1 MPSGAHVTAVSVR
14 GFRSIPSQT
23 VRMTNPMVLVGAN
36 GSGKSN
42 FVDVFSILSEA
53 AEQPLQ
59 AVFDRRGGISA
70 VRHRTPARTNS
81 SVGIAVSVSDL
92 TTSSIEGVIPSARY
106 AFEVRE
112 VGKLEVEIV
121 REQCLIVLPNN
132 RTIWFDREGETLGT
146 NVEWL
151 KSVRGSWFSP
161 SSLAISVLGS
171 IAPFSALRDVL
182 VRMKVYSIDPE
193 VLGGMQEVDSG
204 ITLRENGSN
213 GASVLSEIQGRAPD
227 AFRRIAEILLAVAPG
242 VDEVRSSRHGRQMS
256 FEFVQRWGN
265 KSELLFDAF
274 SMSKGTLRALG
285 LLLAVFQRT
294 TPFLI
299 TVEEPEASLHPG
311 AVSSILDVLRYAAG
325 TMHVVITTH
334 SPEVLDAEWLN
345 DDNIR
350 FVSWSEGATTVSDL
364 AQSSRNA
371 IRQHLMGAGELLR
384 SNALEPSILFS
395 DTSDLELF
403 STLE

>member
-121 REQCLIVLPNN
+121 REQCLI
-132 RTIWFDREGETLGT
+132 
-146 NVEWL
+146 
-151 KSVRGSWFSP
+151 
-161 SSLAISVLGS
+161 
-171 IAPFSALRDVL
+171 
-182 VRMKVYSIDPE
+182 
-193 VLGGMQEVDSG
+193 
-204 ITLRENGSN
+204 
-213 GASVLSEIQGRAPD
+213 
-227 AFRRIAEILLAVAPG
+227 
-242 VDEVRSSRHGRQMS
+242 
-256 FEFVQRWGN
+256 
-265 KSELLFDAF
+265 
-274 SMSKGTLRALG
+274 
-285 LLLAVFQRT
+285 
-294 TPFLI
+294 
-299 TVEEPEASLHPG
+299 
-311 AVSSILDVLRYAAG
+311 
-325 TMHVVITTH
+325 
-334 SPEVLDAEWLN
+334 
-345 DDNIR
+345 
-350 FVSWSEGATTVSDL
+350 
-364 AQSSRNA
+364 
-371 IRQHLMGAGELLR
+371 
-384 SNALEPSILFS
+384 
-395 DTSDLELF
+395 
-403 STLE
+403 